1 MKYSVLI
8 IESNNFYDYVE
19 DSADGI
25 RYDNLLK
32 ADLDRLIELS
42 LERNFLVIVRKYEK
56 EE

>member
-8 IESNNFYDYVE
+8 IES
-19 DSADGI
+19 AGGI

-32 ADLDRLIELS
+32 ADLDKLIELS
-42 LERNFLVIVRKYEK
+42 LEQNFSVIVRKYEK